1 MVNRRHFIKVTGLT
15 TLAAPFA
22 GMGDLATRGVS
33 IVSDPADPLSASAPV
48 RWAASELKGS
58 LLAKGI
64 RVVQYQRPD
73 QAPAGDLCIVYGDA
87 RADLIAH
94 SLSPAHPAIPA
105 VREALGLIPHRA
117 GNRQFLFAAGHDIR
131 GLVYALLELAD
142 QAGHSPDPLT
152 SLMNRK
158 PVIEQP
164 ANEVRSLTRLFVSE
178 VEDKLWYNDREMWP
192 HYLTMLATQR
202 FNRFNLAL
210 GIGYDFINHVT
221 DGYFLFAYPFLLSV
235 PGYTVRVPQLPE
247 AERDSNL
254 RLLQYISEETV
265 ARGLQFQLGIWMHGY
280 EWIDS
285 PNPNYTIEGLTK
297 ENQGAYCRDAIR
309 LLLQSCPAISG
320 VTFRVH
326 GESGVQEG
334 SYAFWATV
342 FEGVRTCGRTVGI
355 DIHAKGTDEALL
367 KVAVDTGLPVTL
379 SPKYWAE
386 HMGMPYMQTDI
397 RELEKVH
404 DTGKKT
410 AGLMNLSNGS
420 RSFMRYGYGDLLK
433 KDRRYKVIYRIWPG
447 TQRLLLWGDPLT
459 MAAHARNFSFCDSA
473 GVELMEPLSFKGRRG
488 SGIAGDRCGY
498 ADASLRPKWDWE
510 KYAYTVRVFGRL
522 AYNPDAEPDSWR
534 RYLSSSLGMSAAPSA
549 EAALANAT
557 RILPIVLT
565 VHAASAGNNN
575 YWPEIYSNQSIVQ
588 EEGRGN
594 REYGDTP
601 SPRLFGYVS
610 PLDPQI
616 FLNSHEFA
624 AEGLKGEHSGKYT
637 PMQAAA
643 WLEGYAAAA
652 VNQLA
657 EAAVKIKDKNRAE
670 FRRLSVDVTIQA
682 ALGRFYAAKFRSGVC
697 YSLFEQSGDRSAL
710 EAALVNYRKARGY
723 WAGMIGAAEVY
734 KPDLTFG
741 ENTWLRGHWK
751 DRLPAIDEDIDR
763 MARKMDPSAQIIDA
777 SAQEMDASARKM
789 DPSAQPSVL
798 QNAITRLPHAT
809 ILCHHK
815 PPPAFHAGQ
824 AVKIEVSL
832 DKAPRSV
839 RLYYRQVNQAERY
852 GTMEMQSQI
861 PVSGTVLFQADI
873 PGTYTDS
880 PYDLQYYFAI
890 GEEQGNFLYP
900 GFDATLTNQPYFIV
914 RQAST

>member
-1 MVNRRHFIKVTGLT
+1 
-15 TLAAPFA
+15 
-22 GMGDLATRGVS
+22 
-33 IVSDPADPLSASAPV
+33 
-48 RWAASELKGS
+48 
-58 LLAKGI
+58 
-64 RVVQYQRPD
+64 
-73 QAPAGDLCIVYGDA
+73 
-87 RADLIAH
+87 LI
-94 SLSPAHPAIPA
+94 
-105 VREALGLIPHRA
+105 
-117 GNRQFLFAAGHDIR
+117 
-131 GLVYALLELAD
+131 
-142 QAGHSPDPLT
+142 
-152 SLMNRK
+152 
-158 PVIEQP
+158 
-164 ANEVRSLTRLFVSE
+164 
-178 VEDKLWYNDREMWP
+178 
-192 HYLTMLATQR
+192 
-202 FNRFNLAL
+202 
-210 GIGYDFINHVT
+210 
-221 DGYFLFAYPFLLSV
+221 
-235 PGYTVRVPQLPE
+235 
-247 AERDSNL
+247 
-254 RLLQYISEETV
+254 
-265 ARGLQFQLGIWMHGY
+265 
-280 EWIDS
+280 
-285 PNPNYTIEGLTK
+285 
-297 ENQGAYCRDAIR
+297 
-309 LLLQSCPAISG
+309 
-320 VTFRVH
+320 
-326 GESGVQEG
+326 
-334 SYAFWATV
+334 
-342 FEGVRTCGRTVGI
+342 
-355 DIHAKGTDEALL
+355 

-397 RELEKVH
+397 RALEKVH

-410 AGLMNLSNGS
+410 SGLMNLSNGA

-510 KYAYTVRVFGRL
+510 KYLYTLRVFGRL
-522 AYNPDAEPDSWR
+522 AYNPDAEPDTWR
-534 RYLSSSLGMSAAPSA
+534 RYLSRSLGVPAVLSA

-616 FLNSHEFA
+616 FLNCHEFA
-624 AEGLKGEHSGKYT
+624 AEWLKGERSGNYT

-652 VNQLA
+652 VKHLA
-657 EAAVKIKDKNRAE
+657 EAAVKIKDRNKAE
-670 FRRLSVDVTIQA
+670 FRRLSVDVTIQT
-682 ALGRFYAAKFRSGVC
+682 ALGRFYAAKFRSAVC
-697 YSLFEQSGDRSAL
+697 YSLFEQSGDHSAL

-723 WAGMIGAAEVY
+723 WAGMIGAAGVY

-741 ENTWLRGHWK
+741 ENTWLRGHWQ

-763 MARKMDPSAQIIDA
+763 MARKMETSAQKTDPSAQKIG
-777 SAQEMDASARKM
+777 
-789 DPSAQPSVL
+789 PSVHPSVL
-798 QNAITRLPHAT
+798 ENAITRLPHAT
-809 ILCHHK
+809 LLCHHR
-815 PPPAFHAGQ
+815 PPPEFHAGQ
-824 AVKIEVSL
+824 KVKIEVSL
-832 DKAPRSV
+832 DKRPQSV

-852 GTMEMQSQI
+852 ETMEMQLQT
-861 PVSGTVLFQADI
+861 PASGIVLFQTDI
-873 PGTYTDS
+873 PGAYTDS
-880 PYDLQYYFAI
+880 PYGLQYYFAI
-890 GEEQGNFLYP
+890 GGEQGAFLYP